1 MKKKKAAPNH
11 TDLAEHRAAIE
22 VPGESL
28 SMEPTEHK
36 QVEAPTEQGPVV
48 HDNETLRNSD
58 SLTSRMHMTA
68 AADSGSSAV
77 DMQPQASTTPSMP
90 NDAEVAPTQ
99 VPADVASSL
108 SPAQEAAAP
117 VPRWHLRLQM
127 RGHRLS

>member
-1 MKKKKAAPNH
+1 VKKKKAAPNH

-28 SMEPTEHK
+28 SVEPTGHEH
-36 QVEAPTEQGPVV
+36 VEAPTEQGPVV
-48 HDNETLRNSD
+48 HDDETLINSG

-77 DMQPQASTTPSMP
+77 DMQPQASTTPAMTT
-90 NDAEVAPTQ
+90 DAAVAPMQ

-108 SPAQEAAAP
+108 SPAQDAAAP
-117 VPRWHLRLQM
+117 VPRWHLRVQM

>member
-22 VPGESL
+22 VPGESPRV
-28 SMEPTEHK
+28 EPSEHE
-36 QVEAPTEQGPVV
+36 QLAAPTEQGSVV
-48 HDNETLRNSD
+48 HHDETLRNSD
-58 SLTSRMHMTA
+58 SLTSRVDVTA
-68 AADSGSSAV
+68 AADSGSSTV
-77 DMQPQASTTPSMP
+77 DMQPQASTTPSMT

-99 VPADVASSL
+99 VPTDVASAL

-117 VPRWHLRLQM
+117 VPRWHLRVQM